1 MGKKH
6 KVIILLLFI
15 IFLLSGCATAPKLS
29 PMQKR
34 AITTRII
41 EGGYDNIFRSILTV
55 LQDQGYII
63 KNTDMNTGLITSTI
77 DRETAF
83 GSQFAQALFFGYV
96 ADKGSEI
103 DVSVMVNKVN
113 ESKSE
118 VRINMQEAKY
128 GQSSKWSGS
137 SKQNVKQILDT
148 EIYNSLF
155 NEIQIEVKRREALE
169 QGDNSIDNNN

>member
-1 MGKKH
+1 VSKKH
-6 KVIILLLFI
+6 KEIILLLSIF
-15 IFLLSGCATAPKLS
+15 FLLSGCATAPRLS

-34 AITTRII
+34 AITTKII
-41 EGGYDNIFRSILTV
+41 EGGYENIYRSILTV

-77 DRETAF
+77 DRESDS
-83 GSQFAQALFFGYV
+83 GSQFAQALFLGYV

-103 DVSVMVNKVN
+103 DVSIMVNKVN
-113 ESKSE
+113 DSKSE
-118 VRINMQEAKY
+118 VRINMQEVKY

-137 SKQNVKQILDT
+137 SKQNVRHILDT

-155 NEIQIEVKRREALE
+155 NEIQIEVKRRKALE
-169 QGDNSIDNNN
+169 QGDNKN